1 MPRPAGAPPP
11 TQGPGWLSRREARTR
26 LGGAAGAADMPPPAG
41 VRSVLRDPKVADRI
55 ELTAGVGLRAGFER
69 RLDRG
74 SLRWR
79 GRELRRLK
87 KVALRPCHRRR
98 VTGGQAIAR
107 QFLALSAVTAAPAAS
122 R

>member
-11 TQGPGWLSRREARTR
+11 TQGPGWLSRRERGR
-26 LGGAAGAADMPPPAG
+26 GWAAQPTCRPPAG

-98 VTGGQAIAR
+98 VTGGKAIAR